1 MPRRYWIPLRL
12 REWPL
17 QQHVHAAVTAWFDDG
32 APYGTSRK
40 PHGPAVASHDEKQKA
55 YTISCPTMRDGIPG
69 IEVSTLSDG
78 ADSVMEWV
86 ASELPVLRLGRQ
98 REVLVGR
105 PQVLMDRPWSRIA
118 QEPAPLGSGWHVEFL
133 TPTMFRTGEAV
144 DLLPTPARVLGAAIA
159 ECGRNIPDS
168 VPDESLGLFRHLR
181 VSDLQL
187 ETSDLAFGRVTY
199 PGLVGHIV
207 FRCSDSVAAGR
218 LAPLFAALPFTGVG
232 SYRVRGLG
240 CVEVV
245 PLSDTSGGGYAR
257 RRTRG
262 TGKVA

>member
-118 QEPAPLGSGWHVEFL
+118 QEPALLGSGWHVEFL

-144 DLLPTPARVLGAAIA
+144 DLLPTPARCWGRPSPNADATSRIPCRTSLLGS
-159 ECGRNIPDS
+159 S
-168 VPDESLGLFRHLR
+168 VIC
-181 VSDLQL
+181 VSR
-187 ETSDLAFGRVTY
+187 TSNSKPRIW
-199 PGLVGHIV
+199 P
-207 FRCSDSVAAGR
+207 SAG
-218 LAPLFAALPFTGVG
+218 
-232 SYRVRGLG
+232 
-240 CVEVV
+240 
-245 PLSDTSGGGYAR
+245 
-257 RRTRG
+257 
-262 TGKVA
+262 